1 MNTCFYGVVL
11 DLELVP
17 VRSAPGKLVTGR
29 TVRTSEVVSVE
40 VLEPEDQPSPRLA
53 LPGPSSSC
61 APYRIPRIPRSVPAP
76 IKRTTHRLSARKAA
90 VLADK
95 EFKRERKRN
104 RKVCPRYK
112 RYCKVCGVSGN
123 SAKAFYDHIQSRS
136 HRIQVANAKE
146 TPRCIPCNRVFES
159 HGHLK
164 CHENGAA
171 HLKVVCEQNS

>member
-1 MNTCFYGVVL
+1 ML

-17 VRSAPGKLVTGR
+17 VRSAPGKLVTGPR
-29 TVRTSEVVSVE
+29 FRRSEVVSVE
-40 VLEPEDQPSPRLA
+40 VLEPEDPTPPRLA
-53 LPGPSSSC
+53 LPGPSSSS
-61 APYRIPRIPRSVPAP
+61 APYRIPRSVPAP

-112 RYCKVCGVSGN
+112 RYCRVCSVSGN
-123 SAKAFYDHIQSRS
+123 SAKAFYDHIQSKS
-136 HRIQVANAKE
+136 HRIQVANAKQ

-164 CHENGAA
+164 CHQNGAA
-171 HLKVVCEQNS
+171 HLKVICEQNS

>member
-1 MNTCFYGVVL
+1 ML

-17 VRSAPGKLVTGR
+17 ERSAPGKLVTGPR
-29 TVRTSEVVSVE
+29 VRTSEVVSVE
-40 VLEPEDQPSPRLA
+40 VLEPEDQSSPRLE
-53 LPGPSSSC
+53 LPDPSSSST
-61 APYRIPRIPRSVPAP
+61 PYRIPRSVPAP
-76 IKRTTHRLSARKAA
+76 IKRTTHSLSARKAA

-112 RYCKVCGVSGN
+112 QFFKVCGVSSN
-123 SAKAFYDHIQSRS
+123 SAKAFYDHINSRS
-136 HRIQVANAKE
+136 HRIQVANDKE
-146 TPRCIPCNRVFES
+146 PPSCIPCNRVFAS

-164 CHENGAA
+164 CHKNGAA